1 MTADDIREV
10 VWCAGQV
17 EVCLCHEALALRY
30 GDFLSAAEWAEAAER
45 HALDAFDYAG
55 ARS

>member
-1 MTADDIREV
+1 MTADDRHEV
-10 VWCAGQV
+10 TWCAGQV
-17 EVCLCHEALALRY
+17 EVCLLHEALALRD